1 MTFLNFWALA
11 IGGAALA
18 APLVVHFMTRPR
30 PAPMQLSTVHFLS
43 EVIQQRKARSRLR
56 DWIVL
61 LIRLLCI
68 ALLAIGLS
76 RPLFQA
82 PPVVGT
88 EAGSESARVVI
99 LDISQSMR
107 AGGGGVSS
115 WNEAQATAL
124 QYLGGRSARANVI
137 FCGATPKPVFD
148 RLSQN
153 LSVLRESVRRAE
165 PTAERA
171 NPRSALELAAKHLSS
186 VDAAERE
193 LVIISDFQRSNWG
206 TLLLEKL
213 PKGTQVQFYATKQ
226 VDPRN
231 VSIDSVRLSSNLIA
245 GQAGMIEVD
254 VSNFSEQ
261 TTSVKVNLDLGSVQ
275 QQLRAQLTPQSSRT
289 LTASVSFEEPG
300 WKFGW
305 ARLEDNLDAL
315 AEDDERPVAIRVRP
329 SLQVALLSRQNEQ
342 MVPSSSFYLHHAL
355 RVALGKAT
363 GGAVN
368 ATDAL
373 PGKDDDMSALV
384 HRLHPLRTSPDAWP
398 ESDIYVL
405 DHPGSLSDAA
415 IKHLSAEMK
424 RGKGILYVTS
434 ELVDAINVEK
444 LREVL
449 GAEMQPP
456 VDLVATK
463 QGARRQDLSLRKVN
477 AREKPFDVMGG
488 NAVNRLTSVRFAGG
502 LDTRATAEGLRDQVR
517 AELSDT
523 SALIYVTGVG
533 AGQFAVLNADLG
545 LSNWPVQPSFLP
557 VLSELVGSLL
567 DASSEVGQAPTGE
580 PLVRLLPPSISDATD
595 LVGVTLDGIPPDDG
609 EYGKWDWSA
618 SQATVTWS
626 WPSPPGAGIYAL
638 KDRGVPAWVVA
649 ASAPAEE
656 ADLATL
662 EREVLTDRIAQG
674 TAAGFTTTE
683 EQEQQDDD
691 LWSWLIVACT
701 LGLIAEVMML
711 RFHRM

>member
-18 APLVVHFMTRPR
+18 APLVIHFMTRPR
-30 PAPMQLSTVHFLS
+30 PAPIQLSTVHFLS

-56 DWIVL
+56 DWMVL
-61 LIRLLCI
+61 LLRILCI
-68 ALLAIGLS
+68 ALLAFGLS

-88 EAGSESARVVI
+88 EAGSENARVVI
-99 LDISQSMR
+99 LDISQSMK
-107 AGGGGVSS
+107 AGGGGVSC

-124 QYLGGRSARANVI
+124 QYLGGSSARANVI

-153 LSVLRESVRRAE
+153 LSVLRESVRQAE

-171 NPRSALELAAKHLSS
+171 DPRSALELAAKHLSS
-186 VDAAERE
+186 VEATERE

-329 SLQVALLSRQNEQ
+329 SLQVALLSRQNKQ
-342 MVPSSSFYLHHAL
+342 MIPSSSFYLHHAL
-355 RVALGKAT
+355 RVALGKASGAANPT
-363 GGAVN
+363 GAPPSEGN
-368 ATDAL
+368 DANT
-373 PGKDDDMSALV
+373 LV
-384 HRLHPLRTSPDAWP
+384 HRLHPLRSSPDAWP

-405 DHPGSLSDAA
+405 DHPGALSDAA
-415 IKHLSAEMK
+415 VKHLSAEMK

-434 ELVDAINVEK
+434 ELVDAINVAK

-463 QGARRQDLSLRKVN
+463 QGARRQGLSLRKVN
-477 AREKPFDVMGG
+477 AREKPFDVLGG
-488 NAVNRLTSVRFAGG
+488 NAVNRLTPVRFAGG
-502 LDTRATAEGLRDQVR
+502 LDTRATAEGLRDQIR

-523 SALIYVTGVG
+523 SALVYVTGVG

-557 VLSELVGSLL
+557 VLSELVSSLL
-567 DASSEVGQAPTGE
+567 AASSESGQAPTGE
-580 PLVRLLPPSISDATD
+580 PLVRLLPPSISDAAD
-595 LVGVTLDGIPPDDG
+595 LVGVTLDGVPPNDG

-656 ADLATL
+656 ADLTTL

-674 TAAGFTTTE
+674 TTVGFTTTE

-691 LWSWLIVACT
+691 FWSWLIVACT
-701 LGLIAEVMML
+701 LGLIAEVMLL